1 MAKGVAYVRF
11 LDLRLSHPN
20 AKEAGFPLHAHALVV
35 KNGVRHQFAEFA
47 GACLVPMQLPELTVV
62 MGPIDSGQDIDVAWQ
77 LTLCAGCAGVC
88 KAEVSSVE
96 LGITPR

>member
-20 AKEAGFPLHAHALVV
+20 AQEAGSPLHAHALVV

-47 GACLVPMQLPELTVV
+47 GACLTPMQVPKLTVV
-62 MGPIDSGQDIDVAWQ
+62 IGAIDSGKDIDVAWQ
-77 LTLCAGCAGVC
+77 LTLCEGCASAC

-96 LGITPR
+96 LGITP